1 MPSRS
6 KPSARQ
12 STTSPPT
19 SRDGA
24 EQLLALIEG
33 LDADRLRQAFTHA
46 SWAQSRADSYERLE
60 FLGDSVLGLAIA
72 EELYERFPEFAEGR
86 LAKIRAHVVS
96 RQSCALVGKRL
107 GLGELFA
114 RNAGDVDPQEVK
126 RLATNRNVLAALVE
140 ACLGVL
146 YLEHGFE
153 AIRGAVV
160 AAFRERIDYA
170 LEGHVDYKT
179 ELQEELARRGHSV
192 VYTVVEVDGPP
203 HDRRFTCAANVD
215 GEVAGTGH
223 GASKKA
229 AEQAAAREALE
240 ALGPAAAT

>member
-1 MPSRS
+1 
-6 KPSARQ
+6 
-12 STTSPPT
+12 
-19 SRDGA
+19 
-24 EQLLALIEG
+24 
-33 LDADRLRQAFTHA
+33 
-46 SWAQSRADSYERLE
+46 
-60 FLGDSVLGLAIA
+60 V
-72 EELYERFPEFAEGR
+72 
-86 LAKIRAHVVS
+86 
-96 RQSCALVGKRL
+96 VGKRL

-114 RNAGDVDPQEVK
+114 QNAGDVDPQEVK
-126 RLATNRNVLAALVE
+126 RLAANRNVLAALVE

-203 HDRRFTCAANVD
+203 HDRRFTCAANVE

-240 ALGPAAAT
+240 ALGPASS